1 MKNWFEMQSD
11 CTARMIPHPLL
22 LEKKELEDRLIWI
35 ESEIKQ
41 LSNAKGVSER
51 IAKLNYAKAQLIATL
66 DIRKVMYKDQC
77 D

>member
-1 MKNWFEMQSD
+1 MQSD

>member
-1 MKNWFEMQSD
+1 
-11 CTARMIPHPLL
+11 MIPHPLL